1 VDFRKTAMAVPPLS
15 PDPAKIALRADLRAR
30 REAHVTAIGPEAAA
44 AAARDA
50 AGHALPHIPAG
61 AVVSLYL
68 AMHDELDPAPLL
80 EALHARGHAITLP
93 TLLDRTTMEF
103 LAWAPGDPVER
114 GPMNLRQPLKT
125 APERAPDLIVTPLTG
140 FDLRGGRIGYGAGHY
155 DRAFQRYPGAH
166 RIGFAWAMQEVAQVP
181 HDPWDVRL
189 HAVATEQGF
198 TAL

>member
-1 VDFRKTAMAVPPLS
+1 MAVPPLS
-15 PDPAKIALRADLRAR
+15 PDPAKIALRADLHAR
-30 REAHVTAIGPEAAA
+30 RAAHVAAIGAEGAV
-44 AAARDA
+44 AAARA
-50 AGHALPHIPAG
+50 ATEHVLPHIPAG

-68 AMHDELDPAPLL
+68 AMHDELDPARLL
-80 EALHARGHAITLP
+80 DALHARGHAITLP

-140 FDLRGGRIGYGAGHY
+140 FDLNGGRIGYGAGHY

-166 RIGFAWAMQEVAQVP
+166 RIGFAWAMQQVERVP

-189 HAVATEQGF
+189 HAVATELGF
-198 TAL
+198 VRI